1 MDTNVREKELLEE
14 LKKVQLEKQKE
25 EEKKIKQ
32 KNFEKF
38 MSRSPD
44 FMIWKAHSDFS
55 FINLSYSSDKMKKI
69 FPATVTITG
78 NSWTTFTW
86 KAPVTE
92 STRTYFRN
100 IWDTNYTSYEDKF
113 EKELNKLTEK
123 YIKLVTNDIAC
134 VLEIMGLQS
143 NSHYMTEQFF
153 TPEKLKIVKE
163 EVEKSQ
169 AEILDKYSDEQ
180 ILSLIRNQTWWTYM
194 DWEPVPEYKDTNLSH
209 SSVILYRYILK
220 NRPTL
225 KEEFMSTKTYD
236 RIREY
241 IK

>member
-1 MDTNVREKELLEE
+1 MDTTTREKELLEE
-14 LKKVQLEKQKE
+14 LRKVQLEKAKE
-25 EEKKIKQ
+25 EEIKIKE

-38 MSRSPD
+38 MNRTPD

-100 IWDTNYTSYEDKF
+100 IWDTNYTRYEDKF

-134 VLEIMGLQS
+134 VLEMMGLQS

-153 TPEKLKIVKE
+153 TAEQLKIVKE

-169 AEILDKYSDEQ
+169 AEILDRYSDEQ
-180 ILSLIRNQTWWTYM
+180 ILSLIRNQNWWSYM
-194 DWEPVPEYKDTNLSH
+194 DWEKVTEHNDTNLSH
-209 SSVILYRYILK
+209 SSVILYRYVFK
-220 NRPTL
+220 NRPLL
-225 KEEFMSTKTYD
+225 KDNFKDTKTYD
-236 RIREY
+236 RIKQY